1 MNKNKEQTKEEL
13 LEEISLLIGS
23 DGTTTQINPELLKYL
38 EIEEL
43 TDIRDN
49 LIRSKED
56 YSDMLDDIFLKNS

>member
-1 MNKNKEQTKEEL
+1 MNDTITKEEL

-23 DGTTTQINPELLKYL
+23 DGSSTNINPELLKYL
-38 EIEEL
+38 ELEEL
-43 TDIRDN
+43 IDMRDN